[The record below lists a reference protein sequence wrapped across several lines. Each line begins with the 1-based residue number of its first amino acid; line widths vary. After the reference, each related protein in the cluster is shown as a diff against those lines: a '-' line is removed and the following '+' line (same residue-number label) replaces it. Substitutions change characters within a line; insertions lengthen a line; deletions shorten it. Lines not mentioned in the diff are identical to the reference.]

1 MLMTIADAFW
11 PEIAAGLRPEQISR
25 RPSDCLAYSYD
36 NGRHRS
42 IAQAIIWAETLEQVQ
57 HVVKT
62 CYQHHV
68 CLTARGRGTGTPG
81 GAIAS
86 PGGII
91 LSLER
96 MTQIVDFNPSNRSV
110 RVECGVLNQTVQDI
124 AADAQLFWPPDP
136 SSAAFC
142 TIGGNLAYN
151 SGGPR
156 AVKYGSTRD
165 HVLAITAVT
174 GTGDCLHTGFAAAK
188 TACGYDLTRL
198 LIGSEGTLAVI
209 VDATLKL
216 SPMQPASATL
226 QAWFSDSQAIAA
238 VVPALLACPAQ
249 ACAIE
254 YLDHACLTILRQQAH
269 VVIPQGAQAL
279 LMIEIDGLASA
290 LDEAICLVQ
299 AICQQHACL
308 KLDSALTDTD
318 RQRLWATRKALSPA
332 LRHIAHHK
340 INEDIVVPI
349 HQLTALFTHLDRLAQ
364 QYAFT
369 MVNFGHIGSGNL
381 HVNVLLPTL
390 TPAIEQQVEA
400 YLAELFHIVLSLGGA
415 LSGEHGIGLD
425 KKPYLAQAISP
436 QALQLMHAI
445 KQQFD
450 PRGILNPDKLLPTLY

>member
-1 MLMTIADAFW
+1 MQTTIPDVFW
-11 PEIAAGLRPEQISR
+11 SVLATGLRPEQISR

-36 NGRHRS
+36 NGRHRN
-42 IAQAIIWAETLEQVQ
+42 IAQAIVWAETLEHVQ

-62 CYQHHV
+62 CYQHSV

-81 GAIAS
+81 GAIPT

-96 MTQIVDFNPSNRSV
+96 LIKVLDFNPLNRSV
-110 RVECGVLNQTVQDI
+110 RVESGVLNQTVQDM
-124 AADAQLFWPPDP
+124 AASAQLFWPPDP

-151 SGGPR
+151 AGGPR

-165 HVLAITAVT
+165 HVLAITAIT
-174 GTGDCLHTGFAAAK
+174 GTGECLHTGFAAAK

-216 SPMQPASATL
+216 SPIQPASATL
-226 QAWFSDSQAIAA
+226 QAWFRDKQAIAR
-238 VVPALLACPAQ
+238 VVPALLASPAQ

-254 YLDHACLTILRQQAH
+254 YLDPTCLAILRQQPN
-269 VVIPQGAQAL
+269 VIIPQGAEAL
-279 LMIEIDGLASA
+279 LIIEVDGLASA
-290 LDEAICLVQ
+290 LPEAIRLIHN
-299 AICQQHACL
+299 ICQQHACL
-308 KLDSALTDTD
+308 TVDSALTDAD

-332 LRHIAHHK
+332 LRQIAHHK

-349 HQLTALFTHLDRLAQ
+349 HQLGPLFEHLDRLAQ

-390 TPAIEQQVEA
+390 TPSIEQQVNA
-400 YLAELFHIVLSLGGA
+400 YLDELFHRVLSLGGA

-425 KKPYLAQAISP
+425 KKPYLAQAVSEP
-436 QALQLMHAI
+436 ALHLMHAI

-450 PRGILNPDKLLPTLY
+450 PRGILNPDKLLPKIR